1 MRVTA
6 LPPEIGKLIA
16 LFGPSDGY
24 KLVSVSIE
32 DSRIPIHGVAPRM
45 CDQIAAHC

>member
-24 KLVSVSIE
+24 EGHNDLEWSAMQQ
-32 DSRIPIHGVAPRM
+32 GQTM
-45 CDQIAAHC
+45 TN